1 MPYEAMRWDQLLCD
15 ERQGHEQHLGERQR
29 NRNQF
34 ERDFDRI
41 IFSEAF
47 RRLKNKTQVFP
58 VTDNDHVHNRLTH
71 SLEVS
76 CIGRSLGRLVG
87 VKIIE
92 KYKDTVLKNLVNEEY
107 LNEASFGALVQT
119 ACLAHDIGNPPFGH
133 SGENAIQSWFYSQLG
148 QQHLKLMTDGE
159 KEDLEWFEG
168 NAQGFRIL
176 TKSERQSGRKSLQLT
191 FATLATFTKYP
202 RESFIKDKESLKAK
216 NRESVKYKELELN
229 KYGFFQSEKEVFEE
243 VASKTGL
250 IPLSSD
256 GSAWWCRHPLAF
268 LVEAADDICYR
279 IMDLE
284 DGFNMG
290 YIDYQ
295 TTKKLLMD
303 VAGEEYGNDL
313 IDGNG
318 LSENR
323 ENIRFLRGKAINKLI
338 DVAEKAFNDNEEG
351 LLTGEFDESLLDQ
364 DKEIKDK
371 IKNIKN
377 EIKDKVYNCQEVL
390 SIEIAG
396 YNVISTLMEE
406 FIASVNDDLPIRD
419 QRNKKSA
426 KVKQILPGK
435 APEEQLCDDK
445 YLNTLRVLDYL
456 SGMTDSY
463 AVTLFRQIQGIAL
476 PGNR

>member
-1 MPYEAMRWDQLLCD
+1 MPCQTMRWDQLLCD
-15 ERQGHEQHLGERQR
+15 ERQGHEQHPGERQR

-47 RRLKNKTQVFP
+47 RRLKDKTQVFP

-92 KYKDTVLKNLVNEEY
+92 KYKDSVLKNLIEEG
-107 LNEASFGALVQT
+107 LNEASFGALVQA

-148 QQHLKLMTDGE
+148 QQHLKAMSDGE

-168 NAQGFRIL
+168 NAQGFRVL
-176 TKSERQSGRKSLQLT
+176 TRFERQCGRKSLQLT

-202 RESFIKDKESLKAK
+202 RESLIKDKESLKAK
-216 NRESVKYKELELN
+216 ERESVKYKKLELN

-243 VASKTGL
+243 VARKTGL

-256 GSAWWCRHPLAF
+256 SSAWWCRHPLAF

-295 TTKKLLMD
+295 TTKKLLID

-313 IDGNG
+313 IDGNS

-364 DKEIKDK
+364 DKEIKYK
-371 IKNIKN
+371 IENIKN

-406 FIASVNDDLPIRD
+406 FIISVNDDLPIRD

-435 APEEQLCDDK
+435 APEEQMCNEK

>member
-1 MPYEAMRWDQLLCD
+1 MSHSKMQWDKLLCD
-15 ERQGHEQHLGERQR
+15 ERQGHEQHPGEQQR

-47 RRLKNKTQVFP
+47 RRLKDKTQVFP

-87 VKIIE
+87 VKIIQ
-92 KYKDTVLKNLVNEEY
+92 KYKDGVLKPLIEKG
-107 LNEASFGALVQT
+107 LNEASFGALVQA

-133 SGENAIQSWFYSQLG
+133 SGENAIQSWFYSKLG
-148 QQHLKLMTDGE
+148 HDHLSHLNESSQQ
-159 KEDLEWFEG
+159 EDLKWFEG

-176 TKSERQSGRKSLQLT
+176 TTSERQHGRQSLQLT

-202 RESFIKDKESLKAK
+202 RESLISGSNFPGSKK
-216 NRESVKYKELELN
+216 RESVKYEEGKLN
-229 KYGFFQSEKEVFEE
+229 KYGFFQSEKEVFRE
-243 VASKTGL
+243 VADKTGL
-250 IPLSSD
+250 ISLSNN

-284 DGFNMG
+284 DGYNMG
-290 YIDYQ
+290 HIDYQ
-295 TTKKLLMD
+295 TTKDLLLN
-303 VAGEEYGNDL
+303 VAGESYKESL
-313 IDGNG
+313 IDGKN

-338 DVAEKAFNDNEEG
+338 VVAEQAFNNHEEE
-351 LLTGEFDESLLDQ
+351 LLTGKFDESLLDQ
-364 DKEIKDK
+364 DSKIKEKIKCIKD
-371 IKNIKN
+371 
-377 EIKDKVYNCQEVL
+377 EIKDKVYNSQEVL

-396 YNVISTLMEE
+396 YNVISTLMDE
-406 FIASVNDDLPIRD
+406 FIVSVNNDLGIRD
-419 QRNKKSA
+419 RSNKKSD
-426 KVKQILPGK
+426 KVKQMLPK
-435 APEEQLCDDK
+435 NISSDDTCEDK
-445 YLNTLRVLDYL
+445 YLNTLKVLDYL

-463 AVTLFRQIQGIAL
+463 AVALFRQIQGIAL
-476 PGNR
+476 PLNR

>member
-1 MPYEAMRWDQLLCD
+1 MPYQTMRWDQLLCD
-15 ERQGHEQHLGERQR
+15 ERQGHEKHPGEKQR

-47 RRLKNKTQVFP
+47 RRLKDKTQVFP

-92 KYKDTVLKNLVNEEY
+92 KYKDTVLKNLVDEEY
-107 LNEASFGALVQT
+107 LNEASFGTLVQA

-133 SGENAIQSWFYSQLG
+133 SGENAIQSWFYSELG
-148 QQHLKLMTDGE
+148 QRHLEAMTDGE

-176 TKSERQSGRKSLQLT
+176 TKSERQSGRTSLQLT

-202 RESFIKDKESLKAK
+202 RESFIKNKESLKSK
-216 NRESVKYKELELN
+216 KRESVKYEKLGVN

-243 VASKTGL
+243 VARKTGL
-250 IPLSSD
+250 IPMSSD

-290 YIDYQ
+290 YIDYR
-295 TTKKLLMD
+295 TTKKLLID

-313 IDGNG
+313 IDGSS

-364 DKEIKDK
+364 DKEIKGK

-406 FIASVNDDLPIRD
+406 FISSVNDDLSIRD

-426 KVKQILPGK
+426 KVKQILPGRT
-435 APEEQLCDDK
+435 PEEQMCNEK

>member
-1 MPYEAMRWDQLLCD
+1 MPYQTMRWDQLLCD
-15 ERQGHEQHLGERQR
+15 ERQGHEQHPDETKRD
-29 NRNQF
+29 RNQF

-47 RRLKNKTQVFP
+47 RRLKDKTQVFP

-76 CIGRSLGRLVG
+76 CVGRSLGRLIG
-87 VKIIE
+87 VEIIE
-92 KYKDTVLKNLVNEEY
+92 KYKDTDLKDLIKEG
-107 LNEASFGALVQT
+107 LNEASFGALVQA

-133 SGENAIQSWFYSQLG
+133 SGENAIQSWFYSELG
-148 QQHLKLMTDGE
+148 KQHLAQLSE
-159 KEDLEWFEG
+159 ESQREDLKWFEG

-176 TKSERQSGRKSLQLT
+176 TRSERQCRKKSLQLT

-202 RESFIKDKESLKAK
+202 RESLIKAEESLKAK
-216 NRESVKYKELELN
+216 ERESVKYEKSELN

-243 VASKTGL
+243 VARKTGL
-250 IPLSSD
+250 IPLSSN

-268 LVEAADDICYR
+268 LVEAADHMCYR

-295 TTKKLLMD
+295 KAKDLLVS
-303 VAGEEYGNDL
+303 VAGKKYENDL
-313 IDGNG
+313 IQSSS

-396 YNVISTLMEE
+396 YNVISALMEE
-406 FIASVNDDLPIRD
+406 FIASVNDDLPVRD
-419 QRNKKSA
+419 QRNRKGV

-435 APEEQLCDDK
+435 EPEEQMCDEK